1 MTPPAKKE
9 RNGIEAE
16 QLCLFFILVY
26 SKSGVKALHVE
37 AAKAKARSVGPF
49 LRGANFF
56 SRLDD
61 YLCDEDLVFLDSL
74 RSVGMHTLPFSVPE
88 KDFHTIPL
96 IEWGSGGGRF
106 LKKVG
111 SFGSLRPF
119 RKDKTLPGKKV
130 PTVAGTLVSTVV
142 YLHLSVH
149 RVSCR
154 LKFQY
159 LGLPPP
165 VGAFPSAMPLRSET
179 GVFFLRDQAA
189 EQRITDSFVKRGVIP
204 DAKGR
209 FILSS
214 QQLTDL
220 IKNPPLNVSFLT
232 EKNVET
238 PSSSGYFRTVSSI
251 QWFGDDSDA
260 ASTDFL
266 DAYLENRNYVQL
278 NGTVGLFDR
287 QAIVRRVEDD
297 LYREAPASDPVRHL
311 LSFTVAIREKRPG
324 EKDASSAKLRPYLK
338 DWQKQGTKWLLDMK
352 DLSAGAILADEM
364 GLGKTVQTTAFLAAD
379 WEKHEVPSSN
389 LIVCP
394 ASVVDNW
401 KNEICRFEPT
411 LTQYV
416 HCPVQ
421 LDNSV
426 HSGFT
431 ILSYE
436 RAVHQIK
443 LLEKIPFENIVFD
456 EAQKVKNADTISYR
470 KLSSLRSR
478 FRMMLTGTPIENTI
492 FELWNHVAFV
502 NPKTQG
508 AMRSFIARY
517 PVLENFQKFTEFSL
531 NLLSNFVLIRR
542 KRDVDIHLPP
552 FEKTVVKCRLDSVQR
567 DLYESIRKKF
577 LAGLKSGVSVRISS
591 LALEALL
598 RLRQCCCLPEM
609 LPVSLNS
616 SNCKESG
623 KLNIAFRIILN
634 ETKQGRKVLVFSQFL
649 EVIDRLNAM
658 LRDVGFFPYVLTGET
673 RNRQELVDTF
683 NADPGTAVFLI
694 SLKAGGTGMN
704 LATACCVIL
713 FDPWW
718 NPAVE
723 NQAFARA
730 HRIGQKH
737 PVEVFKLVCE
747 NTVEE
752 KILELEN
759 TKQQLASSLSSA
771 DKLSLAEMMDILL

>member
-1 MTPPAKKE
+1 MTPPVKKE

-16 QLCLFFILVY
+16 QLCLFFILIY
-26 SKSGVKALHVE
+26 SKSGVKALQVE

-49 LRGANFF
+49 LRGAKTFF
-56 SRLDD
+56 RLDD
-61 YLCDEDLVFLDSL
+61 HLCDEDLVFLDSL
-74 RSVGMHTLPFSVPE
+74 RSAGMQTLPFSVPE

-96 IEWGSGGGRF
+96 IEWAYGGGRF
-106 LKKVG
+106 LKKTG
-111 SFGSLRPF
+111 SFGSLRPL
-119 RKDKTLPGKKV
+119 RKDKSLIGKNV
-130 PTVAGTLVSTVV
+130 STVAGTLVSSVV

-149 RVSCR
+149 RVSCH

-159 LGLPPP
+159 SGLPTP
-165 VGAFPSAMPLRSET
+165 VGAFPSAMPLRSEA

-189 EQRITDSFVKRGVIP
+189 EQCVIDSFVKRGVNL

-220 IKNPPLNVSFLT
+220 IKNPPSNVSFLA
-232 EKNVET
+232 EKKGET
-238 PSSSGYFRTVSSI
+238 YSSFGYSRTVSGI
-251 QWFGDDSDA
+251 QWFGDDSDVV
-260 ASTDFL
+260 STDFL

-278 NGTVGLFDR
+278 NGTVGLFDMK
-287 QAIVRRVEDD
+287 AIVRRVEDD

-311 LSFTVAIREKRPG
+311 LSFVVAIREKHLG
-324 EKDASSAKLRPYLK
+324 EKGTTSAKLRPYLK
-338 DWQKQGTKWLLDMK
+338 DWQEQGARWLLDMK
-352 DLSAGAILADEM
+352 ALSAGAILADEM
-364 GLGKTVQTTAFLAAD
+364 GLGKTVQTIAFLSAD
-379 WEKHEVPSSN
+379 WEKHAAPPSN

-421 LDNSV
+421 MDNSV
-426 HSGFT
+426 HSGFM

-470 KLSSLRSR
+470 MLSSLRSE

-502 NPKTQG
+502 NPKTKG
-508 AMRSFIARY
+508 AMHSFIARY
-517 PVLENFQKFTEFSL
+517 PALESFQKFTEFSL
-531 NLLSNFVLIRR
+531 NLLSSFVLIRR

-552 FEKTVVKCRLDSVQR
+552 FEETVVKCRLDSVQR

-577 LAGLKSGVSVRISS
+577 LAGLKSGVSVRIAS

-598 RLRQCCCLPEM
+598 RLRQCCSLPEM
-609 LPVSLNS
+609 LPTSLNS
-616 SNCKESG
+616 SNCKESS
-623 KLNIAFRIILN
+623 KLNTAFQIVLN

-649 EVIDRLNAM
+649 EVIDHLNAI
-658 LRDVGFFPYVLTGET
+658 LQDVGIIPYVLTGET
-673 RNRQELVDTF
+673 RNRQELVDAF
-683 NADPGTAVFLI
+683 NSDPGAAVFLI

-704 LATACCVIL
+704 LATACCVVL

-771 DKLSLAEMMDILL
+771 DKLSLTEMMDILS